1 MQSVVRPSAA
11 ALLLPL
17 AAAAFIAGPAHA
29 QPAPQ
34 WRAVIPAQVAAPGV
48 AITRFQV
55 RAQGKLQP
63 GHVLHFAM
71 SGAPRGRAW
80 VQVPGTGRTFS
91 LRETRPGFYEGDYKL
106 LAFDNPDALFRAVG
120 HLQRQHASATARVTP
135 IGAIAT
141 APRDLTAPR
150 IVAVTPTQGQRVDA
164 NGVTWVVARM
174 TDQGSGIDPA
184 SVRMRLDGRDV
195 TPKAHVAAG
204 QVRFGDGLRPGR
216 HVAEIVVRDRAGNTS
231 RASWSFQV
239 AARDAHGYNH
249 G

>member
-1 MQSVVRPSAA
+1 MKSAIRPTAA
-11 ALLLPL
+11 ALLASA
-17 AAAAFIAGPAHA
+17 AAAAFLASPAQA

-34 WRAVIPAQVAAPGV
+34 WRAAVPAQVAAPGV

-71 SGAPRGRAW
+71 TGAPRGRAW

-120 HLQRQHASATARVTP
+120 HLQRQHATATARVTP
-135 IGAIAT
+135 VGRIAS
-141 APRDLTAPR
+141 AQRDLTAPR
-150 IVAVTPTQGQRVDA
+150 ILAVTPTQGQRVDA
-164 NGVTWVVARM
+164 NGVTWVVARLI
-174 TDQGSGIDPA
+174 DEGSGIDPD

-195 TPKAHVAAG
+195 TRMAHVAAG
-204 QVRFGDGLRPGR
+204 QVRFGDGLQPGR
-216 HVAEIVVRDRAGNTS
+216 HVAEVLVRDRAGNTS

-239 AARDAHGYNH
+239 EGRDAHGYNH